1 MLGRFKQLQN
11 KINNKAGY
19 RINPY
24 LRIRDQD
31 AREKSWFKDLRWWII
46 VSGLTLRKQEW
57 RWSGEFD
64 LFIKFPLD
72 LVDLNPPTRSCL
84 APRASHTPR
93 FITSQDF
100 HRLEKWLKQNKSLI
114 SQPGWMKRFHLARE
128 ISLRQCERF
137 YKRRGT
143 YITAPSPCV
152 SQWGHAEPW
161 RSDAPAVCWS
171 VKSAGGCLWPWWIP
185 AAPESRRSSSIRD
198 DRSRETRRSESTN
211 NGIIN
216 NRAVNVTDTTP
227 KLIIRHDTLIVPD
240 QFFMNV
246 SIARTLSHQ
255 SFFIFSRNHC
265 HFKF

>member
-128 ISLRQCERF
+128 ISLRAILQTTWYVYNGTLTLRVTVGSRWALEIRCPSSVLVRK
-137 YKRRGT
+137 KRRRMFV
-143 YITAPSPCV
+143 ALVNSC
-152 SQWGHAEPW
+152 
-161 RSDAPAVCWS
+161 
-171 VKSAGGCLWPWWIP
+171 SAG
-185 AAPESRRSSSIRD
+185 E
-198 DRSRETRRSESTN
+198 
-211 NGIIN
+211 
-216 NRAVNVTDTTP
+216 
-227 KLIIRHDTLIVPD
+227 
-240 QFFMNV
+240 
-246 SIARTLSHQ
+246 
-255 SFFIFSRNHC
+255 
-265 HFKF
+265 